1 MYDTKNMVYGPP
13 IAKAAGGEAIA
24 TVAHSQTRV
33 VEVYMAGDCSHA
45 KQIVRRYCKD
55 SPTCVTVSPTTFIYR
70 GGEESGFVIGFRNYP
85 RFPSDAYSLR
95 RAADELAEL
104 IRGQTGQDSYMV
116 VDAHGQTTWRSDR
129 NA

>member
-1 MYDTKNMVYGPP
+1 MSDTENMVYGPP
-13 IAKAAGGEAIA
+13 IAKTEALETAG
-24 TVAHSQTRV
+24 VVSHSQTRV
-33 VEVYMAGDCSHA
+33 VEVYMAGDYSHA

-104 IRGQTGQDSYMV
+104 IRGQTGQDSYMI
-116 VDAHGQTTWRSDR
+116 VDSHGQTTWRSDR
-129 NA
+129 SA